1 METRRRKAGCWSNGL
16 LEQGHASTL
25 HYPDALRF
33 ARSLALRLA
42 GRLAIVAALLAV
54 TMTGCGPSSDK
65 AGKPSGTNAATV
77 APQAMARTNRAAGLR
92 PGGITNLAPATPRVS
107 AKATPTAAAAK
118 PNGPQTVLRPP
129 PQNAP
134 RPGIKTNV
142 PPTLART
149 GASTNAAP
157 AAGTTSGIAQTVR
170 RWQTNPA
177 FYPAV
182 GIGCLCLCLAG
193 VLLARLLKAKAA
205 KAGNVAH
212 PATTLAAATPAV
224 AAQPARKKAAATT
237 IHSCNVLQVGAQ
249 ARHLWQFDA
258 RGRGY
263 VLGREQTSF
272 AGEPFPARLVAKDWR
287 SLWQRKL
294 NIAWLP
300 PENVFLRVAQFP
312 ASDFD
317 ETLSMVELQLEK
329 LSPMPVTQI
338 VWTIHLLPHAEGNL
352 QTVIVMIVSRNTV
365 EEFLGQL
372 ETQGYLADRLE
383 MPLLDQLQATAI
395 SRSGAWIYPEA
406 PGGRNS
412 ALVAWW
418 YGGILQN
425 LDLITLPPANAPES
439 LKEQLLQMA
448 WAGELE
454 GWLTA
459 PPSWHL
465 VADAPTAAAWEPAL
479 RAGLEQ
485 PVEVIA
491 PVPVA
496 GLAALTAKRAAQAG
510 SEANLLPAEF
520 TTRYRQQFVDRLWM
534 RGLGAVVVLY
544 LLGVM
549 VYFARLQVELYRT
562 NAVEQQVAT
571 LGPTYTN
578 AIQLRDR
585 FKVLKERQDLKF
597 AALECWKSVAELL
610 PDGITLE
617 GFSFSDGKKLT
628 LSGSAPADQVK
639 RLLDF
644 DADIRKVPV
653 NGQPLFDPIAGDHIT
668 YRSAAT
674 GTVSWSCVLELK
686 RSEAL

>member
-1 METRRRKAGCWSNGL
+1 MEDCNTPTRQHFGMAHFGR
-16 LEQGHASTL
+16 
-25 HYPDALRF
+25 ALTQ
-33 ARSLALRLA
+33 RLA
-42 GRLAIVAALLAV
+42 GRLVVAAALLAV
-54 TMTGCGPSSDK
+54 TLTGCGRSSDK
-65 AGKPSGTNAATV
+65 AGKPLGTNAVTV
-77 APQAMARTNRAAGLR
+77 ASPAVAKTNPAPVLR
-92 PGGITNLAPATPRVS
+92 PGVNTNLLRGTSPAAVR
-107 AKATPTAAAAK
+107 ANIAATAAAQATARMNAAK
-118 PNGPQTVLRPP
+118 A
-129 PQNAP
+129 AP
-134 RPGIKTNV
+134 RPGAKTNA
-142 PPTLART
+142 PLATART
-149 GASTNAAP
+149 GARTNAAP
-157 AAGTTSGIAQTVR
+157 ATALPPGFVQTFHRLQTS
-170 RWQTNPA
+170 PA
-177 FYPAV
+177 FYPIV
-182 GIGCLCLCLAG
+182 GIVCLCLCLAG
-193 VLLARLLKAKAA
+193 VLLVRLLKAKAA
-205 KAGNVAH
+205 KAHKAGQPGAV
-212 PATTLAAATPAV
+212 PMAAAK
-224 AAQPARKKAAATT
+224 PARKKAGQAS
-237 IHSCNVLQVGAQ
+237 IYSCNVLQVGAQ

-263 VLGREQTSF
+263 VLNREQTSF
-272 AGEPFPARLVAKDWR
+272 VGEPLPARLVAKDWR

-300 PENVFLRVAQFP
+300 PEKVFLRVAQFP

-317 ETLSMVELQLEK
+317 ETLAMVELQLEK

-372 ETQGYLADRLE
+372 EGQGYLADRLE

-395 SRSGAWIYPEA
+395 ARNGAWIYPEA
-406 PGGRNS
+406 PGGGKS

-418 YGGILQN
+418 YGGVLQN
-425 LDLITLPPANAPES
+425 LALISLPPANQPES

-454 GWLTA
+454 GWLTT
-459 PPSWHL
+459 PPVWHL
-465 VADAPTAAAWEPAL
+465 VADAPTAAEWEPAL

-485 PVEVIA
+485 PVEVLA

-496 GLAALTAKRAAQAG
+496 GLAALTATRAARAG

-544 LLGVM
+544 VLGVL
-549 VYFARLQVELYRT
+549 VYFARLEVELYRT
-562 NAVEQQVAT
+562 GAVEQQVAS

-578 AIQLRDR
+578 TIQLRDR
-585 FKVLKERQDLKF
+585 FNVLKEGQELKF
-597 AALECWKSVAELL
+597 AALDCWKIVAELL
-610 PDGITLE
+610 PDGVTLD
-617 GFSFSDGKKLT
+617 GFSFSEGKKLT

-644 DADIRKVPV
+644 DADIRKAAI
-653 NGQPLFDPIAGDHIT
+653 NGQPLFDVIAGDHIT
-668 YRSAAT
+668 YRTAAAN
-674 GTVSWSCVLELK
+674 TVSWSCVLELK